1 MSNRRVR
8 LCWSL
13 GIILILAAQLMGK
26 AQTRVRVEEHRENNL
41 NIRCTIQ
48 VQDPEWTP
56 AAPAI
61 VRGKVENLIQGSL
74 EINVQPILYLSS
86 KTSGAERDKYWSP
99 VDLFR
104 DGPLPIDKRPM
115 DQKGEVVAVKALPI
129 KLIFSSKG
137 ESIDFRIDA
146 RHVLWAR
153 KISSVWPSRGLF
165 AAVEP
170 GSYDLRLVLETKSG
184 DCETANVAVVVG
196 TSTPHEPK
204 P

>member
-1 MSNRRVR
+1 MRKRGVR
-8 LCWSL
+8 LCRCF
-13 GIILILAAQLMGK
+13 GITLILAVQLVGG
-26 AQTRVRVEEHRENNL
+26 AQTRVEEPRKINR

-48 VQDPEWTP
+48 VQDREWTP

-61 VRGKVENLIQGSL
+61 VRGKVESLAEGSF
-74 EINVQPILYLSS
+74 EMQVQPILYLSS
-86 KTSGAERDKYWSP
+86 KTSSAGRDKYWAP

-104 DGPLPIDKRPM
+104 DGPLPVDKRPM
-115 DQKGEVVAVKALPI
+115 DRKGEVVAIRALPT
-129 KLIFSSKG
+129 KLTFNNKG

-146 RHVLWAR
+146 RQVLWDR
-153 KISSVWPSRGLF
+153 EISSVWPSRELF

-184 DCETANVAVVVG
+184 DSESAKVTVVVG
-196 TSTPHEPK
+196 SGTPHEPK